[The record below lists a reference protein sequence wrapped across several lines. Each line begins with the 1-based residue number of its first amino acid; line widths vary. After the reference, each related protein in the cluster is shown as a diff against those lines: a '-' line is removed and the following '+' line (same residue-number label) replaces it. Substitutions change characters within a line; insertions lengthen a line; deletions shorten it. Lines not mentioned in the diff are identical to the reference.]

1 MCAHAWKEPRLLDQN
16 SESAQGHCQPPAA
29 APVCASQASI
39 SCCLGAGC
47 GVPAPQ
53 RGPSR
58 GVAAASLPACQPEWD
73 RPPGKLCRRPPKL
86 PPGGPG
92 PPPPSRARVPE
103 GADALQSRFLPT
115 PGEDGAGPQ
124 HPGAPG
130 AQPREAQH
138 PDVDGHV
145 SLRASRPEETFKVS
159 RGGASAERAGRRG
172 GSPLPMGCGGLGPA
186 GRGGARRGGSGYARG
201 HLPLGPAALPSHL
214 EDVPRVSL
222 RIRRPR
228 AAAGSSPDH

>member
-1 MCAHAWKEPRLLDQN
+1 MRGTCSPERAIQRCG
-16 SESAQGHCQPPAA
+16 SRQP
-29 APVCASQASI
+29 ASQSGIGPQGSSA
-39 SCCLGAGC
+39 GA
-47 GVPAPQ
+47 PPN
-53 RGPSR
+53 
-58 GVAAASLPACQPEWD
+58 SL
-73 RPPGKLCRRPPKL
+73 
-86 PPGGPG
+86 PGGPG
-92 PPPPSRARVPE
+92 PSPPSRARVPE

-130 AQPREAQH
+130 AQPCEAQH
-138 PDVDGHV
+138 PDVDGHG

-201 HLPLGPAALPSHL
+201 HLLLGPAALPSHL
-214 EDVPRVSL
+214 EDAPRVSL

-228 AAAGSSPDH
+228 AAAGSPTDH